1 MKRNKI
7 TVKEANAFLDEV
19 RAEKGIIEIVEK
31 EIVDNLTENAK
42 RNSRYGDKILMCI
55 NPIYIHFPDWQRE
68 LNRQRAEKIGKE
80 YNAYKW
86 EIPKIIVKNGKVYV
100 IDGMHRTFG
109 ALLAG
114 MENII
119 VELLTGINEEEA
131 INLFLEQGDDRKNIS
146 PVDKMHR
153 TFGALLAGMENI
165 IVELLTG
172 INEEEAIN
180 LFLEQ
185 GDDRKNISPV
195 DKYNAALTARKPEYI
210 KLKEICEKNHVAVKG
225 DQNPINNPIGILTSI
240 SDGVTLVKTVPETF
254 DRMLSLL
261 ERLQWN
267 AGNNA
272 SNGKVYSAKILRVFK
287 KLYAY
292 YIDRQDEMENVLL
305 TVCKGSTYFNDN
317 IIEKYQDTIF
327 DFLSEVIERNID
339 VLIVGKK
346 SKKPSAKANIKIK
359 MA

>member
-1 MKRNKI
+1 MPFIVSIRRQENKEKRKKVFKMKRNKI

-31 EIVDNLTENAK
+31 EIVGNLTENAK
-42 RNSRYGDKILMCI
+42 RNSCYGDKILMCI

-100 IDGMHRTFG
+100 IDG
-109 ALLAG
+109 
-114 MENII
+114 
-119 VELLTGINEEEA
+119 
-131 INLFLEQGDDRKNIS
+131 
-146 PVDKMHR
+146 MHR

>member
-1 MKRNKI
+1 MS
-7 TVKEANAFLDEV
+7 VKEVNGFIDEM
-19 RAEKGIIEIVEK
+19 RAKKGIVEIVEK
-31 EIVDNLTENAK
+31 QIVENLLENAK

-55 NPIYIHFPDWQRE
+55 NPIYLHFPDWQRE
-68 LNRQRAEKIGKE
+68 LNRPRAEKIGKE

-100 IDGMHRTFG
+100 IDGMHRSFG

-114 MENII
+114 MESIV
-119 VELLTGINEEEA
+119 VELLIEINEQEA
-131 INLFLEQGDDRKNIS
+131 IS
-146 PVDKMHR
+146 
-153 TFGALLAGMENI
+153 
-165 IVELLTG
+165 
-172 INEEEAIN
+172 

-225 DQNPINNPIGILTSI
+225 DQNPIDNPIGVLTSI
-240 SDGVTLVKTVPETF
+240 SDGITLVKTVPDTF

-272 SNGKVYSAKILRVFK
+272 NNGKVYSAKILRVFK

-292 YIDRQDEMENVLL
+292 YTDRQEEMENVLL
-305 TVCKGSTYFNDN
+305 TICKGGTYFNNN

-339 VLIVGKK
+339 VLVIGKK
-346 SKKPSAKANIKIK
+346 SKKIVKSSTKIK
-359 MA
+359 RA